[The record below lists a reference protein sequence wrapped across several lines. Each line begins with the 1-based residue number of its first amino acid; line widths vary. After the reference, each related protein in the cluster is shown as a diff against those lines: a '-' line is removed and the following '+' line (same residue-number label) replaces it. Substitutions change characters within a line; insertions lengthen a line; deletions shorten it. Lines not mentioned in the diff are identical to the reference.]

1 MAYSPATNLT
11 TSAGLPHVQVTYYK
25 KKALDRLQKKFLF
38 RNACMSDMIPKQ
50 EGRTV
55 QWFRYFNLSANTTP
69 SAEGTVGT
77 GISPTSRVVSATV
90 SQYTAFLTISDF
102 LADTAIDPLVE
113 NHADLLG
120 YQAGLSVDTITRNVI
135 DAESSSTNQTLLG
148 SYFRVA
154 DLRNAR
160 HALQAIDVQ
169 PMDDGNFYCILHP
182 YVSYDLVNDPAASGL
197 ADIFKYN
204 TNVKDSP
211 LVQYEDRGTIT
222 TVAGCKVVESTN
234 VYTQTS
240 PNRYRVYIFGKDG
253 IGCVD
258 LAGRGPSK
266 VTDPKKQRF
275 AVKVIRPDASV
286 ADPEGVIS
294 AAVSYNFIF
303 TACVLDG
310 PAGIGGVYRYRTLDA
325 QSSIA

>member
-11 TSAGLPHVQVTYYK
+11 TSPGLPHVQVTYYK
-25 KKALDRLQKKFLF
+25 KKALDRLTKKFLF
-38 RNACMSDMIPKQ
+38 RNACMTDMIPKQ

-77 GISPTSRVVSATV
+77 GISPTSRVVAATV

-135 DAESSSTNQTLLG
+135 DAESSSTNQTLL
-148 SYFRVA
+148 SAFFRVA
-154 DLRNAR
+154 DLRNSR
-160 HALQAIDVQ
+160 SGLQAVDVQ
-169 PMDDGNFYCILHP
+169 PMDDGRFYCILHP
-182 YVSYDLVNDPAASGL
+182 YVSFDLVNDPAAGGL
-197 ADIFKYN
+197 ADIFKY
-204 TNVKDSP
+204 TSPKDTP
-211 LVQYEDRGTIT
+211 LVNYEDRGTVT
-222 TVAGCKVVESTN
+222 EVAGCKVVESTN
-234 VYTQTS
+234 VFTQTG
-240 PNRYRVYIFGKDG
+240 PNRYRVYVFGKDG

-258 LAGRGPSK
+258 LSGRGPSK

-275 AVKVIRPDASV
+275 AVRVGRPTDSV
-286 ADPEGVIS
+286 ADPEGVIG
-294 AAVSYNFIF
+294 AYVSYNFIY
-303 TACVLDG
+303 TAVVLDG
-310 PAGIGGVYRYRTLDA
+310 PAGIGGTYRYKTLDP

>member
-1 MAYSPATNLT
+1 MAYTPASNLT

-38 RNACMSDMIPKQ
+38 RSACMTDMIPKQ

-77 GISPTSRVVSATV
+77 GISPTSRVVASTV

-148 SYFRVA
+148 TYFRVA

-160 HALQAIDVQ
+160 HALQAVDVQ
-169 PMDDGNFYCILHP
+169 PMDDGNFLCIIHP
-182 YVSYDLVNDPAASGL
+182 YVSYDLVNDPAASGY

-204 TNVKDSP
+204 TNVKDSA
-211 LVQYEDRGTIT
+211 LVTYEDRGTIT
-222 TVAGCKVVESTN
+222 SVAGCRVVESTN

-275 AVKVIRPDASV
+275 AVKIGRPTESV

-294 AAVSYNFIF
+294 AFVSYNFIYS
-303 TACVLDG
+303 AVVLDG
-310 PAGIGGVYRYRTLDA
+310 PAGIGGTYRYKTLDP

>member
-11 TSAGLPHVQVTYYK
+11 TSAGLPHVQTVYYK

-38 RNACMSDMIPKQ
+38 RNACMSDMVPKQ

-69 SAEGTVGT
+69 STEGTVGT
-77 GISPTSRVVSATV
+77 GVSPTSRVVSATV
-90 SQYTAFLTISDF
+90 SQYTAFLTLSDF
-102 LADTAIDPLVE
+102 LVDTAIDPIVE

-120 YQAGLSVDTITRNVI
+120 YQGGLSVDTITRNVI
-135 DAESSSTNQTLLG
+135 DAESASTNQALLG
-148 SYFRVA
+148 SFFRVA
-154 DLRNAR
+154 DIRNSR

-169 PMDDGNFYCILHP
+169 PMEDGNFYCILHP
-182 YVSYDLVNDPAASGL
+182 YVSYDLVNDPAASGY

-204 TNVKDSP
+204 TNPKDSA
-211 LVQYEDRGTIT
+211 LVKYEDRGTIT
-222 TVAGCKVVESTN
+222 TVAGCRVVESTN
-234 VYTQTS
+234 VFTQS
-240 PNRYRVYIFGKDG
+240 GPNRYRVYVFGKDG

-258 LAGRGPSK
+258 LAGRGPSN
-266 VTDPKKQRF
+266 VVDPKKQRF
-275 AVKVIRPDASV
+275 KVNIGRPGLSV

-294 AAVSYNFIF
+294 AFVSYNFIF
-303 TACVLDG
+303 TAAVLDG
-310 PAGIGGVYRYRTLDA
+310 PAGIGGVYRYRTLDP

>member
-234 VYTQTS
+234 VYTQS
-240 PNRYRVYIFGKDG
+240 APNKYRVYIFGKDG

-303 TACVLDG
+303 TAVVLDG
-310 PAGIGGVYRYRTLDA
+310 PAGIGGVYRYKTLDA

>member
-135 DAESSSTNQTLLG
+135 DAESASTDQTLLG

-182 YVSYDLVNDPAASGL
+182 YVSYDLVNDPAASGF

-204 TNVKDSP
+204 TNVKDSA
-211 LVQYEDRGTIT
+211 LVQYEDRGTVT
-222 TVAGCKVVESTN
+222 TVAGCRVVESTN

-240 PNRYRVYIFGKDG
+240 PNKYRVYIFGKDG

-275 AVKVIRPDASV
+275 VVKVIRPDASV

-303 TACVLDG
+303 TAVVLDG
-310 PAGIGGVYRYRTLDA
+310 PAGIGGVYRYKTLDP

>member
-234 VYTQTS
+234 VYTQS
-240 PNRYRVYIFGKDG
+240 APNKYRVYIFGKDG

-303 TACVLDG
+303 TAVVLDG
-310 PAGIGGVYRYRTLDA
+310 PAGIGGVYRYKTLDP

>member
-1 MAYSPATNLT
+1 MAYSPASNLT

-55 QWFRYFNLSANTTP
+55 QWFRYFNLAANTTP

-90 SQYTAFLTISDF
+90 SQYTAFLTVSDF

-113 NHADLLG
+113 NFADLLG

-135 DAESSSTNQTLLG
+135 DAESASTNQALLG

-160 HALQAIDVQ
+160 HALQAVDVQ
-169 PMDDGNFYCILHP
+169 PMEDGNFYAVLHP
-182 YVSYDLVNDPAASGL
+182 YISYDLVNDPAASGL

-204 TNVKDSP
+204 TDVKGSP
-211 LVQYEDRGTIT
+211 LVKYEDRGTVT

-234 VYTQTS
+234 VYVNGST
-240 PNRYRVYIFGKDG
+240 YRSYIFGKDG

-275 AVKVIRPDASV
+275 AVKVGRPEASV

-294 AAVSYNFIF
+294 AYVSYNFIF
-303 TACVLDG
+303 TAVVLDG
-310 PAGIGGVYRYRTLDA
+310 PAGIGGTYRYRTIDSS
-325 QSSIA
+325 SSIA